1 MGRLSRLSR
10 ALRRDSGAAVKQRAI
25 ASGTRHPSLARRDGI
40 GGRWQNPDTGQGGK
54 LDRHARTEFVPPIN
68 LPISSLDAL
77 IEFSGIARRIVFR
90 ESEDATRRGFELEG
104 FEETTTKAIEKEK
117 QRIGLLPNVG
127 EARAWSRAFGG
138 GAVVLVVD
146 DGRES
151 HEPIDFSNLRKLRA
165 LRTVDR
171 QELQV
176 ALWDERPDSSRFGLP
191 LIWVLNSQFG
201 ASSFLHR
208 SRVIPF
214 TGTLL
219 PLRSRIAR
227 GGHGGSE
234 LDLVWAELRN
244 WLTSNEYAAEAIT
257 VLSQGVFKVK
267 GLADAIDADD
277 IDEVVA
283 RFEALR
289 IGMGMLGDI
298 AVDGEGEDYQI
309 LGRSI
314 AGLRDAL
321 DGLTSALVAATDMP
335 RAILLGETPGGLNS
349 GENAGEIRSWYDHVS
364 SLQGTIYTPA
374 VRRIL
379 EVMLRASEGPTR
391 GQLPADWSIVWAPL
405 WEPTEGEQATT
416 DLTSAQR
423 RAVDRNTGAVSPDEL
438 RQDPDYVRLYGIDPA
453 DPAPPPAPPVEAGG
467 APLPGE
473 GDELEDESEGDPLD
487 DAEGAAIVATR
498 MLPPPGEQLISARQ
512 AGVRLGYKTGSA
524 VRQMAVNGSIPAWRV
539 NKGWRFAWSTIME
552 AVTPKADRGR
562 NPDAARRVH

>member
-1 MGRLSRLSR
+1 MGILSRLSR
-10 ALRRDSGAAVKQRAI
+10 RLRSDAAPSVKVRQVAG
-25 ASGTRHPSLARRDGI
+25 GTQHPVAARRDGL
-40 GGRWQNPDTGQGGK
+40 GGRWQNPDTGQGGA
-54 LDRHARTEFVPPIN
+54 LDRHARTEFTPPAN

-77 IEFSGIARRIVFR
+77 IEFSGVARRIVFR
-90 ESEDATRRGFELEG
+90 ESEDATRRGYDLEG
-104 FEETTTKAIEKEK
+104 FNEPAVEAIEKEQ
-117 QRIGLLPNVG
+117 QRIGLLPNVAEG
-127 EARAWSRAFGG
+127 RAWGRAFGG
-138 GAVVLVVD
+138 GAVVMLAD

-151 HEPIDFSNLRKLRA
+151 WEPIDFSNLRKLRA

-176 ALWDERPDSSRFGLP
+176 ALWDERPESSRFSTP
-191 LIWVLNSQFG
+191 LVWSLNSQFG
-201 ASSFLHR
+201 HSTFIHR
-208 SRVIPF
+208 SRVVHF
-214 TGTLL
+214 SGTLL
-219 PLRSRIAR
+219 PLRTRIAR

-277 IDEVVA
+277 ISEVVA

-309 LGRSI
+309 LGRPLS
-314 AGLRDAL
+314 GLRDAL

-349 GENAGEIRSWYDHVS
+349 GENAGEIRSWYDHVG

-391 GQLPADWSIVWAPL
+391 GLMPPKWTIEWRPL
-405 WEPTEGEQATT
+405 WEPTEGEQAQT
-416 DLTSAQR
+416 DLTNAQR
-423 RAVDRNTGAVSPDEL
+423 RTIDKNSGAVSADEI
-438 RQDPDYVRLYGIDPA
+438 RQDPDLVRLYSIDPT
-453 DPAPPPAPPVEAGG
+453 DPAPPPPTPAEAGG
-467 APLPGE
+467 APLEGE
-473 GDELEDESEGDPLD
+473 GDEADAADDELD
-487 DAEGAAIVATR
+487 DADGAAIVQAR
-498 MLPPPGEQLISARQ
+498 IMPPAGEQLISARM
-512 AGVRLGYKTGSA
+512 AGQRLGYKSGSPI
-524 VRQMAVNGSIPAWRV
+524 RRMAEAGTIPAWRV
-539 NKGWRFAWSTIME
+539 NNQWRFAWSTIME

-562 NPDAARRVH
+562 HPATARRVH